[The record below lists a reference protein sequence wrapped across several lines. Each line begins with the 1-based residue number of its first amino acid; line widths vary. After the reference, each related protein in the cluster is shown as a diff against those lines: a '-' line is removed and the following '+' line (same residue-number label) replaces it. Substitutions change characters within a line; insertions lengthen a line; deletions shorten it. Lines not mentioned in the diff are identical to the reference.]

1 MEGQEFTVMEMIR
14 VMPPLGKGIGL
25 FMIGMSIY
33 SIAVM
38 FEKYFHFKAAVKQ
51 SIEYLPIVT
60 KALKEGNLRKAVE
73 EARKHPKGHL
83 PRVMLAGLQEFLNQQ
98 DDPRAYDIIGAAGR
112 AVERETALVMAELK
126 NKLGVLGTIGATAP
140 FVGLLGTVIGIVNAF
155 TGMASSGSGGLG
167 AVSGGIAEALINTAV
182 GLFVAIPAVWMF
194 NFFTTRV
201 ERFRVE
207 MSNSANELL
216 DFFLKKHGAS
226 LGVGDSKPAA
236 AQ

>member
-1 MEGQEFTVMEMIR
+1 MEGEFTVIEMIKS
-14 VMPPLGKGIGL
+14 MPPLGKGIMI
-25 FMIGMSIY
+25 FMICMSIY

-38 FEKYFHFKAAVKQ
+38 FEKFFLYRAAVRQ
-51 SIEYLPIVT
+51 SIAYLPIVT
-60 KALKEGNLRKAVE
+60 KSLKEGNLRKAVE

-98 DDPRAYDIIGAAGR
+98 DDPHAYDIIGAAGR

-126 NKLGVLGTIGATAP
+126 GKLGGLGTIGATAP

-155 TGMASSGSGGLG
+155 TGMAASGSGGLG
-167 AVSGGIAEALINTAV
+167 AVSAGIAEALINTAV

-194 NFFTTRV
+194 NWFTTRV
-201 ERFRVE
+201 ERFQVE

-216 DFFLKKHGAS
+216 DFFLKKHGAT
-226 LGVGDSKPAA
+226 LGVPDNRAA
-236 AQ
+236 AAH